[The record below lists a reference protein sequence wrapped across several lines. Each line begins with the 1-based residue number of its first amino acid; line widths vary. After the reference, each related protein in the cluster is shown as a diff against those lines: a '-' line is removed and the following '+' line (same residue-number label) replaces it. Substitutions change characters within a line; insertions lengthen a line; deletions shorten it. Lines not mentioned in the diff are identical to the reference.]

1 MGSEWIKPN
10 PAMKPL
16 PALFDETGP
25 AANACAPATPDAIIS
40 IRTGTITALVK

>member
-25 AANACAPATPDAIIS
+25 AANACAPDAIS